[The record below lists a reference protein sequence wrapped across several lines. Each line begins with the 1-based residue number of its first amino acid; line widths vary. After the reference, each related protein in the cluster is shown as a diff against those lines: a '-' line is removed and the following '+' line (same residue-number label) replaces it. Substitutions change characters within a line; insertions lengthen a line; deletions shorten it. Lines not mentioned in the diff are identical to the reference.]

1 MPAAPSRVRTPNPL
15 LAALGRVL
23 EAVLARAIALDP
35 DTRARLAALDGRAVT
50 LDLAGAS
57 GRSAPALRIVVDGG
71 RLRVG
76 PAFEGDSALRVA
88 ATPGSLLGL
97 ALARGRDDALPPGR
111 VQIAGDAELARR
123 LEQLLRGY
131 APDIDAAFAQAFGD
145 VAGVAIARALRNA
158 FAWTRGSARS
168 LARDTAEF
176 LTEEGRDLVARAEL
190 DDFLDDVDAL
200 RERAERLDA
209 RVRRLRAGGT
219 GHA

>member
-1 MPAAPSRVRTPNPL
+1 MSAAPPVRTPNPL

-23 EAVLARAIALDP
+23 ETVLDRAAGLDP
-35 DTRARLAALDGRAVT
+35 ETRARLAALDGRAVT
-50 LDLAGAS
+50 LDLAGAT
-57 GRSAPALRIVVDGG
+57 GRSAPALRIRVGG
-71 RLRVG
+71 DRLRVG

-97 ALARGRDDALPPGR
+97 AFARGRDDALPPGR

-123 LEQLLRGY
+123 LEQLARGY

-145 VAGVAIARALRNA
+145 VAGTAIARAVRGA
-158 FAWTRGSARS
+158 FGGARASARS
-168 LARDTAEF
+168 LARDAAEF

-190 DDFLDDVDAL
+190 DGFLDDVDAL

-209 RVRRLRAGGT
+209 RVQRLRT
-219 GHA
+219 GRA